1 MATSSKTYKTIAL
14 IVLIIVNILNMFIN
28 IMMKTGDDGIFMIL
42 FVGGLSVV
50 IGLFTF
56 IICDILA
63 NLEQIKENT
72 NNN

>member
-1 MATSSKTYKTIAL
+1 MTTSSKTYKTIVL
-14 IVLIIVNILNMFIN
+14 VVLIIVNILNMFIN

-42 FVGGLSVV
+42 FVAGLSVV